1 MKCPECGYETK
12 KKSRK
17 PISPE
22 ALEKA
27 TGNLWYVVCMLNKMP
42 TLTTMYKSNSPEYNA
57 FIESFVIHARILIE
71 FLHSDQKTDDTI
83 LASDYCEN
91 WKKSWKK
98 DDFLLKIKRKI
109 NKMGAH
115 LTETG
120 VMTEDKA
127 WLMGR
132 IRDEL
137 NKEIEEFLDDKN
149 TKITEDRKREIKSIM
164 NIPQI
169 QVHMSA
175 IGATGPAEPPNN

>member
-1 MKCPECGYETK
+1 
-12 KKSRK
+12 
-17 PISPE
+17 
-22 ALEKA
+22 LE
-27 TGNLWYVVCMLNKMP
+27 
-42 TLTTMYKSNSPEYNA
+42 E
-57 FIESFVIHARILIE
+57 ILE
-71 FLHSDQKTDDTI
+71 
-83 LASDYCEN
+83 
-91 WKKSWKK
+91 K